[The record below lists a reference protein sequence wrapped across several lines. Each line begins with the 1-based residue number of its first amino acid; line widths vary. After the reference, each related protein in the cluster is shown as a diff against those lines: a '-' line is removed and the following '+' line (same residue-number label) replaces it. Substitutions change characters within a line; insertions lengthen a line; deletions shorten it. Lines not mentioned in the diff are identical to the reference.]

1 MNNPKP
7 PQLRQDAYG
16 PPNVP
21 GAIRALEWGD
31 HNEFLSLISMSDLSR
46 SDLLVAFFTHPHLR
60 KYAQTGWLADVAAAV
75 DSEIARDA
83 IENLLTTN
91 CQIGHAK

>member
-21 GAIRALEWGD
+21 GAIRALEWLD
-31 HNEFLSLISMSDLSR
+31 HNELLSFLAMTDLSR
-46 SDLLVAFFTHPHLR
+46 SDMLAAFLTHPHLR
-60 KYAQTGWLADVAAAV
+60 KYAKTGWLADVAAAV

-83 IENLLTTN
+83 IETLLTKH
-91 CQIGHAK
+91 QGD